1 MYHAWRRGASR
12 AATSCFPLSLS
23 RSSVINVG
31 HSFEQPSPPIEP
43 GRVRTFARDKPV
55 RQSSDRYRGAQV
67 PVRCVG
73 GCVQNALILFDKKT
87 C

>member
-1 MYHAWRRGASR
+1 MHGDEERLAPLQVVSR
-12 AATSCFPLSLS
+12 SLS

-31 HSFEQPSPPIEP
+31 HSFEQPPIEL

-73 GCVQNALILFDKKT
+73 GVCKMR
-87 C
+87 